1 VDLQS
6 LCPNFIDVHVKDTMG
21 VTWRATFVYGEPRIE
36 QQHVFWD
43 RLRFLKAQW
52 DGPWVCIGDFNEALS
67 NDEHLGPTNRGEPQM
82 RLFRECL
89 EDCNLIDLGFCGPKY
104 TWNNRQQGDY
114 NICVRLDR
122 AVANGH
128 FTQLFDDI
136 QVENIITTSSD
147 HFAVHLHISKHVQ
160 RRQSESSIGN
170 FRYEAAWCRAP
181 DYLETVE
188 KSWADGSM
196 GPKSLQTT
204 WANMTKMANS
214 LSD

>member
-1 VDLQS
+1 
-6 LCPNFIDVHVKDTMG
+6 MG

-43 RLRFLKAQW
+43 RLRFLKAQC

-67 NDEHLGPTNRGEPQM
+67 NDEHLGPTNRGEAQM
-82 RLFRECL
+82 WLFRECL

-114 NICVRLDR
+114 NIRVRLDR
-122 AVANGH
+122 AVANGN

-160 RRQSESSIGN
+160 RRQSESSIRN